1 MVYKKIKPKKIYEE
15 VSDELYEMIRSG
27 SLKPGEQLDS
37 IQQLAENFQVGRP
50 AIREALSA
58 LSSMGLIEIK
68 QGEGTFVKTF
78 DPAIMNHP
86 LSAALLM
93 DQDNIKH
100 LLEVRKILESGTAEV
115 AAKKRTEENLIEL
128 KDMLFNMEKVSDD
141 EELSDKADISFHV
154 AVANASQ
161 NELLITLMNHVSE
174 LMTEKMRDIR
184 RAALYSEEMTLKQ
197 LYQQHVRIYDAI
209 AAQDEDGA
217 RSAMLFHL
225 QSVEESL
232 DRVIQKNQQTNH

>member
-184 RAALYSEEMTLKQ
+184 RVALYSEEMTLKQ

-209 AAQDEDGA
+209 VAQDEDGA

-232 DRVIQKNQQTNH
+232 DRVIQKNQQKNH

>member
-209 AAQDEDGA
+209 VAQDEDGA

-232 DRVIQKNQQTNH
+232 DRVIQKNQQKNH

>member
-128 KDMLFNMEKVSDD
+128 KDRLFDMEKVSDD
-141 EELSDKADISFHV
+141 EEVSDKADIAFHV

-184 RAALYSEEMTLKQ
+184 RVALYSEEMTLKQ

-209 AAQDEDGA
+209 LAQDEDGA

-232 DRVIQKNQQTNH
+232 DRVIQKNQQKNH

>member
-1 MVYKKIKPKKIYEE
+1 
-15 VSDELYEMIRSG
+15 MIRSG

-128 KDMLFNMEKVSDD
+128 KDMLFNMDKVSDD

-184 RAALYSEEMTLKQ
+184 RVALYSEEMTLKQ

-209 AAQDEDGA
+209 VAQDEDGA

-232 DRVIQKNQQTNH
+232 DRVIQKNQHKNH

>member
-128 KDMLFNMEKVSDD
+128 KDMLFNMDKVSDD

-184 RAALYSEEMTLKQ
+184 RVALYSEEMTLKQ

-209 AAQDEDGA
+209 VAQDEDGA

-232 DRVIQKNQQTNH
+232 DRVIEKNQHKNH

>member
-184 RAALYSEEMTLKQ
+184 RVALYSEEMTLKQ

-209 AAQDEDGA
+209 VAQDEDGA

-232 DRVIQKNQQTNH
+232 DRVIQKNQQKDH

>member
-15 VSDELYEMIRSG
+15 VSYELYEMIRSG

-209 AAQDEDGA
+209 VAQDEDGA

-232 DRVIQKNQQTNH
+232 DRVIQKNQQKNH

>member
-128 KDMLFNMEKVSDD
+128 KDKLFDMEKVSDD
-141 EELSDKADISFHV
+141 EELSDKADIAFHV

-184 RAALYSEEMTLKQ
+184 RVALYSEEMTLKQ
-197 LYQQHVRIYDAI
+197 LYQQHVRIYEAI
-209 AAQDEDGA
+209 LAQDEDGA

-232 DRVIQKNQQTNH
+232 DRVIQKNQ

>member
-128 KDMLFNMEKVSDD
+128 KDMLFNMDKVSDD

-184 RAALYSEEMTLKQ
+184 RVALYSEEMTLKQ

-209 AAQDEDGA
+209 VAQDEDGA

-232 DRVIQKNQQTNH
+232 DRVIQKNQHKNH

>member
-209 AAQDEDGA
+209 VAQDEDGA

-232 DRVIQKNQQTNH
+232 DRVIQKNQQKSH

>member
-1 MVYKKIKPKKIYEE
+1 LVYKKIKPKKIYEE

-184 RAALYSEEMTLKQ
+184 RVALYSEEMTLKQ

-209 AAQDEDGA
+209 LAQDEDGA

-232 DRVIQKNQQTNH
+232 DRVIQKNQ

>member
-184 RAALYSEEMTLKQ
+184 RVALYSEEMTLKQ

-209 AAQDEDGA
+209 VAQDEDGA

-232 DRVIQKNQQTNH
+232 DRVIQKNKQKNH

>member
-27 SLKPGEQLDS
+27 NLKPGEQLDS

-78 DPAIMNHP
+78 DPTIMNHP

-93 DQDNIKH
+93 DKDNIKH

-115 AAKKRTEENLIEL
+115 AAKKRTEENLSEL
-128 KDMLFNMEKVSDD
+128 KEKLSDMEQVSDD
-141 EELSDKADISFHV
+141 EELSDKADIAFHV

-174 LMTEKMRDIR
+174 LMTEKMGDIR
-184 RAALYSEEMTLKQ
+184 RVALYSEEMTLKQ
-197 LYQQHVRIYDAI
+197 LYQQHVLIYDAI
-209 AAQDEDGA
+209 VEQDEA
-217 RSAMLFHL
+217 RARNAMLFHL
-225 QSVEESL
+225 QSVEEAL
-232 DRVIQKNQQTNH
+232 DRVIQKNQQ

>member
-1 MVYKKIKPKKIYEE
+1 LVYKKIKPKKIYEE

-184 RAALYSEEMTLKQ
+184 RVALYSEEMTLKQ

-209 AAQDEDGA
+209 LAQDEDGA

-232 DRVIQKNQQTNH
+232 DRVIQKNQQKKQ

>member
-128 KDMLFNMEKVSDD
+128 KDMLFNMDKVSDD

-209 AAQDEDGA
+209 AAKDEDGA

-232 DRVIQKNQQTNH
+232 DRVIQKNQQKNH

>member
-93 DQDNIKH
+93 GQDNIKH

-128 KDMLFNMEKVSDD
+128 KDMLFNMDKVSDD

-209 AAQDEDGA
+209 AAKDEDGA

-232 DRVIQKNQQTNH
+232 DRVIQKNQQKNH

>member
-128 KDMLFNMEKVSDD
+128 KDMLFNMDKVSDD

-184 RAALYSEEMTLKQ
+184 RVALYSEEMTLKQ

-209 AAQDEDGA
+209 VAQDEDEA

-232 DRVIQKNQQTNH
+232 DRVIQKNQQKNH

>member
-1 MVYKKIKPKKIYEE
+1 MYEE

-209 AAQDEDGA
+209 VAQDEDGA

-232 DRVIQKNQQTNH
+232 DRVIQKNQQKNH

>member
-1 MVYKKIKPKKIYEE
+1 
-15 VSDELYEMIRSG
+15 
-27 SLKPGEQLDS
+27 LDS

-128 KDMLFNMEKVSDD
+128 KDRLFDMEKVSDD
-141 EELSDKADISFHV
+141 EELSDKADIAFHV

-184 RAALYSEEMTLKQ
+184 RVALYSEEMTLKQ

-209 AAQDEDGA
+209 LAQDEDGA

-232 DRVIQKNQQTNH
+232 DRVIQKNQQKKQ

>member
-209 AAQDEDGA
+209 VAQDEDGA

-232 DRVIQKNQQTNH
+232 DRVIEKNQQKNH

>member
-128 KDMLFNMEKVSDD
+128 KDMLFNMDKVSDD

-184 RAALYSEEMTLKQ
+184 RVALYSEEMTLKQ

-209 AAQDEDGA
+209 VAQDEDGA

-232 DRVIQKNQQTNH
+232 DRVIKKNQQKNH

>member
-1 MVYKKIKPKKIYEE
+1 LVYKKIKPKKIYEE

-232 DRVIQKNQQTNH
+232 DRVIQKNQQKNH

>member
-128 KDMLFNMEKVSDD
+128 KESLFNMDKVSDD
-141 EELSDKADISFHV
+141 EELSDKADIAFHV

-174 LMTEKMRDIR
+174 LMTEKMGDIR
-184 RAALYSEEMTLKQ
+184 RIALYSEEMTLKQ

-217 RSAMLFHL
+217 RSAVLFHL

-232 DRVIQKNQQTNH
+232 DRVIQKNQQKNH

>member
-209 AAQDEDGA
+209 VAQDEDGA

-232 DRVIQKNQQTNH
+232 DRVIQRNKQNKQ

>member
-78 DPAIMNHP
+78 DPTIMNHP

-93 DQDNIKH
+93 DQANIKH

-115 AAKKRTEENLIEL
+115 AAKMRTKENLIEL
-128 KDMLFNMEKVSDD
+128 KESLFNMEKVSDD
-141 EELSDKADISFHV
+141 EELSDKADIAFHV

-174 LMTEKMRDIR
+174 LMTEKMGDIR
-184 RAALYSEEMTLKQ
+184 RIALYSEEMTLKQ
-197 LYQQHVRIYDAI
+197 LYQQHVRIHDAI
-209 AAQDEDGA
+209 VAKDEDGA

-232 DRVIQKNQQTNH
+232 DRVIQKNQQN

>member
-115 AAKKRTEENLIEL
+115 AAKKRTEENLIKL

-184 RAALYSEEMTLKQ
+184 RVALYSEEMTLKQ

-209 AAQDEDGA
+209 VAQDEDGA

-232 DRVIQKNQQTNH
+232 DRVIQKNQQKNH

>member
-115 AAKKRTEENLIEL
+115 AAKKRTEENLNEL
-128 KDMLFNMEKVSDD
+128 KDMLSNMEKVSDD

-184 RAALYSEEMTLKQ
+184 RVALYSEEMTLKQ

-209 AAQDEDGA
+209 VAQDEDGA

-232 DRVIQKNQQTNH
+232 DRVIQKNQQKNH

>member
-184 RAALYSEEMTLKQ
+184 RVALYSEEMTLKQ

-209 AAQDEDGA
+209 VAQDEDGA

-232 DRVIQKNQQTNH
+232 DRVIQKNQHKNH

>member
-1 MVYKKIKPKKIYEE
+1 
-15 VSDELYEMIRSG
+15 MIRSG

-78 DPAIMNHP
+78 DPAIMHHP

-128 KDMLFNMEKVSDD
+128 KDMLFNMDKVSDD
-141 EELSDKADISFHV
+141 EELSDEADISFHV

-184 RAALYSEEMTLKQ
+184 RVALYSEEMTLKQ

-209 AAQDEDGA
+209 VAQDEDGA

-232 DRVIQKNQQTNH
+232 DRVIQKNQQKNH

>member
-115 AAKKRTEENLIEL
+115 AAKKRTKENLIEL
-128 KDMLFNMEKVSDD
+128 KDMLFNMDKVSDD

-184 RAALYSEEMTLKQ
+184 RVALYSEEMTLKQ

-209 AAQDEDGA
+209 VAQDEDGA

-232 DRVIQKNQQTNH
+232 DRVIKKNQQKNH

>member
-1 MVYKKIKPKKIYEE
+1 LVYKKIKPKKIYEE

-184 RAALYSEEMTLKQ
+184 RVALYSEEMTLKQ

-209 AAQDEDGA
+209 VAQDEDGA

-232 DRVIQKNQQTNH
+232 DRVIQKNQQKNH

>member
-78 DPAIMNHP
+78 DPTIMNHP

-93 DQDNIKH
+93 DQANIKH

-115 AAKKRTEENLIEL
+115 AAKMRTEENLIEL
-128 KDMLFNMEKVSDD
+128 KESLFNMEKVSND
-141 EELSDKADISFHV
+141 EELSDKADIAFHV

-174 LMTEKMRDIR
+174 LMTEKMGDIR
-184 RAALYSEEMTLKQ
+184 RIALYSEEMTLKQ
-197 LYQQHVRIYDAI
+197 LYQQHVRIHDAI
-209 AAQDEDGA
+209 VAKDEDGA

-232 DRVIQKNQQTNH
+232 DRVVQKNQQNYS

>member
-1 MVYKKIKPKKIYEE
+1 
-15 VSDELYEMIRSG
+15 MIRSG

-232 DRVIQKNQQTNH
+232 DRVIQRNKQNKQ

>member
-1 MVYKKIKPKKIYEE
+1 MAYKKIKPKKIYEE

-78 DPAIMNHP
+78 DPTIMNQP

-128 KDMLFNMEKVSDD
+128 KERLFDMEKVSDD
-141 EELSDKADISFHV
+141 EELSDKADIAFHV

-184 RAALYSEEMTLKQ
+184 RIALYSEEMTLKQ

-209 AAQDEDGA
+209 VTQDEDGA

-232 DRVIQKNQQTNH
+232 DRVIQKNQQKHS

>member
-1 MVYKKIKPKKIYEE
+1 
-15 VSDELYEMIRSG
+15 MIRSG

-128 KDMLFNMEKVSDD
+128 KDML
-141 EELSDKADISFHV
+141 
-154 AVANASQ
+154 
-161 NELLITLMNHVSE
+161 LIW
-174 LMTEKMRDIR
+174 K
-184 RAALYSEEMTLKQ
+184 
-197 LYQQHVRIYDAI
+197 
-209 AAQDEDGA
+209 
-217 RSAMLFHL
+217 RSRMMK
-225 QSVEESL
+225 S
-232 DRVIQKNQQTNH
+232 

>member
-1 MVYKKIKPKKIYEE
+1 LVYKKIKPKKIYEE

-128 KDMLFNMEKVSDD
+128 KDMLFNMDKVSDD

-232 DRVIQKNQQTNH
+232 DRVIQKNQQKHR